1 MIKPRFFVLLL
12 ISLISSLSLYN
23 PLQAQSLQ
31 NPTQIV
37 SVVEEFLHAQASL
50 YPGTAS
56 IHVSEPSIRNQTA
69 CEQLQPYLPSGA
81 KLRSRMT
88 VSVRCQAPE
97 PWTLRVKAEIAIN
110 GYYYV
115 SNRTLDVGHAIS
127 LDDLVPREGDLLRL
141 PANVITDPSLIVG
154 YITKQR
160 VKSGNTIRA
169 NTLRDPQSIERGQA
183 VRTVAYGTGFTASG
197 EGTALQSGAPGS
209 QIQVRVSSG
218 KIISGTVLD
227 AQTVQVF

>member
-1 MIKPRFFVLLL
+1 M
-12 ISLISSLSLYN
+12 
-23 PLQAQSLQ
+23 
-31 NPTQIV
+31 TT
-37 SVVEEFLHAQASL
+37 VEEFLHNQVSSS
-50 YPGTAS
+50 YPGTPS
-56 IHVSEPSIRNQTA
+56 IHVSEPTIRNQTA
-69 CEQLQPYLPSGA
+69 CEHLQPFLPSGA

-88 VSVRCQAPE
+88 VSVHCQAPE
-97 PWTLRVKAEIAIN
+97 PWTLRVKAEITIE

-115 SNRTLDVGHAIS
+115 SNRTLDVGQTIS

-154 YITKQR
+154 YITTQR

-169 NTLRDPQSIERGQA
+169 NILRDPQSIERGQS

-218 KIISGTVLD
+218 KIISGTVID

>member
-1 MIKPRFFVLLL
+1 MY
-12 ISLISSLSLYN
+12 SA
-23 PLQAQSLQ
+23 LQAQALQ
-31 NPTQIV
+31 NPEQIITL
-37 SVVEEFLHAQASL
+37 VEEFLHNQTST
-50 YPGTAS
+50 YPGSAS
-56 IHVSEPSIRNQTA
+56 IHVSEPTIRNQTA

-97 PWTLRVKAEIAIN
+97 PWTLRVKAEVAIE
-110 GYYYV
+110 GYYYS
-115 SNRTLDVGHAIS
+115 SNRTLDVGQTIS
-127 LDDLVPREGDLLRL
+127 LDDLVAREGDLLRL

-154 YITKQR
+154 YVTKQR
-160 VKSGNTIRA
+160 IKSGNTIRA
-169 NTLRDPQSIERGQA
+169 NTLRDPQSIERGQT
-183 VRTVAYGTGFTASG
+183 VRTVAHGTGFTASG
-197 EGTALQSGAPGS
+197 EGTALQNGAPGS